1 MGTFGWAIYFVA
13 LVFVVGFMF
22 MRRSGQ
28 VSVKDAAEYV
38 KQGAMIVDVRT
49 PAEYSR
55 GHLSQA
61 FNMPLDEVDSLLP
74 GKVKDRERVILVH
87 CQTGLRSRKA
97 KERLEKIGYKNVYD
111 MGSYERAFKV
121 VTGKTL

>member
-13 LVFVVGFMF
+13 LVCVIGFMF

-28 VSVKDAAEYV
+28 IPIKDAAEYV
-38 KQGAMIVDVRT
+38 RQGAMIVDVRT

-74 GKVKDRERVILVH
+74 NKVRDKERVILVH

-97 KERLEKIGYKNVYD
+97 KEQLEKIGYKNVYD
-111 MGSYERAFKV
+111 LGSYERAFKV

>member
-13 LVFVVGFMF
+13 LICVVGFMF

-28 VSVKDAAEYV
+28 VPVKDATEYV
-38 KQGAMIVDVRT
+38 RQGAMIVDVRT
-49 PAEYSR
+49 PVEYSR
-55 GHLSQA
+55 GHLSQS
-61 FNMPLDEVDSLLP
+61 FNMPLDELDSLLP
-74 GKVKDRERVILVH
+74 AKVKDKERIILVH

-111 MGSYERAFKV
+111 LGSYERAFKV

>member
-1 MGTFGWAIYFVA
+1 MGTAGWILYFVA
-13 LVFVVGFMF
+13 LVCVLGFMF
-22 MRRSGQ
+22 ARRSGQ
-28 VSVKDAAEYV
+28 IPVKDAAEYV
-38 KQGAMIVDVRT
+38 RQGAMIVDVRT

-61 FNMPLDEVDSLLP
+61 FNMPLDEVDGLLP
-74 GKVKDRERVILVH
+74 NKVKDKERVILVH

-111 MGSYERAFKV
+111 LGSYERAFKV